1 MVRNILIAAA
11 IVWAIASSGVIN
23 IEPIQSGGLINH
35 NQVSQLTEM
44 EK

>member
-23 IEPIQSGGLINH
+23 IEPIQSGGLTNF
-35 NQVSQLTEM
+35 NQASQLAEIQ
-44 EK
+44 E